1 MRALSF
7 VAIAM
12 ALAAG
17 PAALVAEPAAPGD
30 EPADVDAPI
39 AIRAAD
45 QPTRFLPDA
54 VAAETGAA
62 RTAGVGWGGYDG
74 PTHAPLAG
82 AFAEARLGARFA
94 IGAGATWAPGND
106 IEPGA
111 VRPSFVARVQLLDRA
126 RSGLDAGLALAYR
139 EDRFVGEDGFFQA
152 VAMLGLAGPRGAL
165 LANLA
170 YGQDGEGDDH
180 EGDLRAAALA
190 RIGAAAHLGVDGRL
204 RKSLDSTDP
213 NRFAHGTPS
222 LEFQVGPAAALGLGP
237 IALTVEGGVGGARI
251 VRLETG
257 GFALAAVGA
266 AF

>member
-1 MRALSF
+1 MRALF
-7 VAIAM
+7 FIATAT
-12 ALAAG
+12 ALAGGLAALIAG
-17 PAALVAEPAAPGD
+17 PAGGA
-30 EPADVDAPI
+30 EPADVDEPL

-82 AFAEARLGARFA
+82 AFAEARIGARFA

-111 VRPSFVARVQLLDRA
+111 VRPSVVARVQLLDRA
-126 RSGLDAGLALAYR
+126 RSGLDAGFALAYR

-165 LANLA
+165 LANFA

-180 EGDLRAAALA
+180 EGDLRIAALA
-190 RIGAAAHLGVDGRL
+190 RLGAAAHLGLDGRL

-213 NRFAHGTPS
+213 HRVAHGTPS
-222 LEFQVGPAAALGLGP
+222 LEFQLGPTATLGLGP
-237 IALTVEGGVGGARI
+237 IALTVEGGVSAARV